1 MALHA
6 RRSNPASHLVS
17 AVENGDGLS
26 DLTHFNRELA
36 QYEFSEGST

>member
-1 MALHA
+1 MARHS
-6 RRSNPASHLVS
+6 RRWNPASNLVS

-36 QYEFSEGST
+36 QYEFFEG

>member
-1 MALHA
+1 MAIPS
-6 RRSNPASHLVS
+6 RCSNPASHLVS

-36 QYEFSEGST
+36 QYEFFEGSI